1 MGIAALVLILSSIA
15 ILIMVFWFFVFG
27 MALNSDDLQ
36 REFKNFND
44 EIHQEIDNEQNG
56 ITSNDTI

>member
-1 MGIAALVLILSSIA
+1 
-15 ILIMVFWFFVFG
+15 MVFWFFVFG

-56 ITSNDTI
+56 ITSNGTI

>member
-1 MGIAALVLILSSIA
+1 
-15 ILIMVFWFFVFG
+15 MVFWFFVFG

-44 EIHQEIDNEQNG
+44 EIQQEIDNEKNG
-56 ITSNDTI
+56 ITSNDTF